1 MKDRAKQFRATAISA
16 NSSSLPAKKKE
27 IKKKKHSTTL
37 LQVLSQ
43 IFGGLEK
50 KSRSKINHFWSHF
63 HQQQKIQYK
72 KNEKAK
78 NSTHCVTLFMDVL
91 TFKMHSSGQAAGSA
105 EKGVSETEGVH
116 NVTEAPYSL
125 MMDGGCDVNGSI
137 WVAFSCMIAA
147 LVA

>member
-16 NSSSLPAKKKE
+16 NSSSLPAQ
-27 IKKKKHSTTL
+27 KKKKTL
-37 LQVLSQ
+37 HDSAASF
-43 IFGGLEK
+43 IANFFGGLEK
-50 KSRSKINHFWSHF
+50 KSRSKINQFWSHF

>member
-1 MKDRAKQFRATAISA
+1 MQNNSVRPQFRQIRVVF
-16 NSSSLPAKKKE
+16 PR
-27 IKKKKHSTTL
+27 KKKKKALHDSAA
-37 LQVLSQ
+37 SF
-43 IFGGLEK
+43 IANFFGGLEK
-50 KSRSKINHFWSHF
+50 KSRSKINQFWSHF

>member
-1 MKDRAKQFRATAISA
+1 
-16 NSSSLPAKKKE
+16 
-27 IKKKKHSTTL
+27 
-37 LQVLSQ
+37 
-43 IFGGLEK
+43 
-50 KSRSKINHFWSHF
+50 
-63 HQQQKIQYK
+63 
-72 KNEKAK
+72 
-78 NSTHCVTLFMDVL
+78 MDVL